1 MVRAPKTGYHMI
13 IHDLIARGI
22 NAEIA
27 VFITSM
33 TPIVE
38 LRGAL
43 PLAINVLGMPW
54 PKAFALSFVGN
65 MLPVPL
71 ILWLLKPVV
80 KILSKIKPIG
90 RFFNWL
96 FERTR
101 KKGDRL
107 IEKYEEIGLL
117 AFVAIPLPGTG
128 AWTGALIAFL
138 FGLEFKKSLLVISI
152 GVFIAG
158 VIVTC
163 LCLLGWLGAL
173 IAGIAFILLAALG
186 FWRL

>member
-1 MVRAPKTGYHMI
+1 MTPQ
-13 IHDLIARGI
+13 DLVAKGLSP
-22 NAEIA
+22 EVA
-27 VFITSM
+27 VFLTSM
-33 TPIVE
+33 LPIIE

-43 PLAINVLGMPW
+43 PMAINLFQIAW
-54 PKAFALSFVGN
+54 PKAFLISFIGN
-65 MLPVPL
+65 LVPVPL
-71 ILWLLKPVV
+71 ILWLLKPIV
-80 KILSKIKPIG
+80 KILSKIKPLGI
-90 RFFNWL
+90 FFEWL

-101 KKGDRL
+101 RKDDKV

-138 FGLEFKKSLLVISI
+138 FGLNFKKSFLVITI

-163 LCLLGWLGAL
+163 LCLLGWLGAI
-173 IAGIAFILLAALG
+173 IAGAGFILVAILG
-186 FWRL
+186 FWKL

>member
-1 MVRAPKTGYHMI
+1 MTPQ
-13 IHDLIARGI
+13 DLVTRGVTP
-22 NAEIA
+22 ELA
-27 VFITSM
+27 VFLTSM
-33 TPIVE
+33 LPIIE

-43 PLAINVLGMPW
+43 PMAINFFHIVW
-54 PKAFALSFVGN
+54 PKAFLISFVGN
-65 MLPVPL
+65 LVPVPL
-71 ILWLLKPVV
+71 ILWLLGPVV
-80 KILSKIKPIG
+80 RILSKIKPLG
-90 RFFNWL
+90 TFFQWL

-101 KKGDRL
+101 RKGNRV

-138 FGLEFKKSLLVISI
+138 FGLDFKKSFLVITV

-163 LCLLGWLGAL
+163 LCLLGWLGAI
-173 IAGIAFILLAALG
+173 IAGTGFILLAIVG
-186 FWRL
+186 FWKL

>member
-1 MVRAPKTGYHMI
+1 MTP
-13 IHDLIARGI
+13 HDLVARGLSP
-22 NAEIA
+22 EIA

-33 TPIVE
+33 LPIIE

-43 PLAINVLGMPW
+43 PMAINFFHIAW
-54 PKAFALSFVGN
+54 PKAFLISFIGN
-65 MLPVPL
+65 LIPVPF
-71 ILWLLKPVV
+71 ILWLLAPVV
-80 KILSKIKPIG
+80 KVLSKIKPIG
-90 RFFNWL
+90 NFFEWL
-96 FERTR
+96 FKRTR
-101 KKGDRL
+101 RKGNTV

-138 FGLEFKKSLLVISI
+138 FGLEFKKSFLVIML

-173 IAGIAFILLAALG
+173 IAGIGVIFLAILG
-186 FWRL
+186 FWKL

>member
-1 MVRAPKTGYHMI
+1 MTPQ
-13 IHDLIARGI
+13 DLVAQGLSP
-22 NAEIA
+22 EVA

-33 TPIVE
+33 LPIIE

-43 PLAINVLGMPW
+43 PMAINLFHIVW
-54 PKAFALSFVGN
+54 PKAFLISFIGN
-65 MLPVPL
+65 LIPVPF
-71 ILWLLKPVV
+71 ILWLLGPIVRL
-80 KILSKIKPIG
+80 LSRVKPIG
-90 RFFNWL
+90 RFFEWL
-96 FERTR
+96 FKRTR
-101 KKGDRL
+101 RKGNAV

-138 FGLEFKKSLLVISI
+138 FGLDFKKSFLVIAL

-173 IAGIAFILLAALG
+173 IAGVGFILLAILG
-186 FWRL
+186 FWKL